1 MRKPPR
7 RTRERILETALRLYN
22 MSGEPNVT
30 TTVIAD
36 TLGISPGNLYYHF
49 RNKDGI
55 TDGIVEQ
62 FTREIEPLLQAQL
75 ERAHDVVHA
84 WRSLHAL
91 FDLIWRYRF
100 LYLDLNDLLSRNRTV
115 ELRFRD
121 LVERKTVAARA
132 LCEGLAASG
141 AMTSDGA
148 RIEALAVNIVVLTTW
163 WLSFETVRNA
173 RRLPEPAEQAAAVA
187 RGAHQVFAL
196 ISPHLR
202 AGPREA
208 FERLAGE
215 PLAARNRSD
224 G

>member
-22 MSGEPNVT
+22 VFGEPNVT

-55 TDGIVEQ
+55 TDGIVER
-62 FTREIEPLLQAQL
+62 FMHEIEPLLQAQL
-75 ERAHDVVHA
+75 ERAHDVAHA
-84 WRSLHAL
+84 WRSLHAM

-121 LVERKTVAARA
+121 LVEAK
-132 LCEGLAASG
+132 L
-141 AMTSDGA
+141 DGV
-148 RIEALAVNIVVLTTW
+148 RQRVLNW
-163 WLSFETVRNA
+163 
-173 RRLPEPAEQAAAVA
+173 EP
-187 RGAHQVFAL
+187 
-196 ISPHLR
+196 
-202 AGPREA
+202 
-208 FERLAGE
+208 
-215 PLAARNRSD
+215 
-224 G
+224 